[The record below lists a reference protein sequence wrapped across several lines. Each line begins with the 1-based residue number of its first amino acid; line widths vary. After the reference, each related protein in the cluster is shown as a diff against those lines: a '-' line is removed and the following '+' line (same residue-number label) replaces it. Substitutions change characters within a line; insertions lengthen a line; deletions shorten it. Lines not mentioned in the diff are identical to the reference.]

1 MNAPIPAKLI
11 AATFLFVTLAAC
23 GGGESGD
30 AGAAQDSSA
39 ATAASFDSAGTTPPP
54 ATPAPAAPAPAATTG
69 MLDPNSAPREQLLGV
84 PGVTPAL
91 ADALVAGRPFQ
102 DMTAVDKVLA
112 GQNLTEQQ
120 RDSVYTRLWKPI
132 DLNKASKEEIL
143 LIPGVGPRMQHEFEE
158 YRPYRNIEQ
167 FRREIGKYVN
177 EQEVARLEQYV
188 TIAQP

>member
-1 MNAPIPAKLI
+1 MNGPIPAKLF
-11 AATFLFVTLAAC
+11 AATLLSVTLAAC

-30 AGAAQDSSA
+30 TSAAQDESS
-39 ATAASFDSAGTTPPP
+39 ATAAPFDSGAAAGTT
-54 ATPAPAAPAPAATTG
+54 APAAATPAPAATTG

-84 PGVTPAL
+84 PGVTDAL

-188 TIAQP
+188 TIAPQ